1 MLLKYAPKRMSFQYQ
16 YYTDRMHLAA
26 IDHNIHH
33 FRKNLTSKKGNVVY
47 VRKYNK
53 RSKKFI
59 AQPLKEVKRHPHV
72 RMLLSKIIKRRVDHT
87 TSIAKS
93 VTPVHPRNPKLIS
106 PSIGGNPPPTS
117 DLVAR
122 HVSRLKKKYIDD
134 VTFNII
140 FLFDS
145 YVWLGFDNG

>member
-1 MLLKYAPKRMSFQYQ
+1 MSFEYQ

-26 IDHNIHH
+26 MDHNIHL

-53 RSKKFI
+53 RSKNFS
-59 AQPLKEVKRHPHV
+59 AQPLKEVKTHPHV
-72 RMLLSKIIKRRVDHT
+72 RVLLSKIIKRRVDHT
-87 TSIAKS
+87 TSIVKS

-122 HVSRLKKKYIDD
+122 HVSRLKKN
-134 VTFNII
+134 TLTTL
-140 FLFDS
+140 FLVF
-145 YVWLGFDNG
+145 FFI